1 MRVLIS
7 LIIIASC
14 AATCVA
20 QKPEFSCSMFSL
32 KLRSSN
38 PASIERQELN
48 EFGHFDIEGTMEE
61 EPIIRFFR
69 VPNTRWFAVF
79 RLFTSDESMVSKT
92 GIGSIE
98 LELSFARNRRRNILT
113 SPAVASA
120 ETPFKTFDVVRV
132 RTVVLLDNHRHLVG
146 VECKAP

>member
-1 MRVLIS
+1 
-7 LIIIASC
+7 
-14 AATCVA
+14 
-20 QKPEFSCSMFSL
+20 MFSL